1 MDEPKGPPEPSPAPA
16 PEKTK
21 AKPARAGEVDE
32 ETLRAP
38 VPSACLD
45 RLRAAL
51 PDAIE
56 EASFHCGVP
65 IVRVPAARIVE
76 VLRFLKTDPGT
87 RMTYLADLCGV
98 DLLRMGRPDP
108 RFDVVYHLFSLEK
121 RERLAVHAA
130 VADGQPIDSA
140 TAVFRTAN
148 WHEREAFDMFGIR
161 FRGHPDLRR
170 ILMPEEFDAF
180 PLRKDYPLEGRE
192 KDHGNWR
199 RPEDDH
205 RVGFL
210 PS

>member
-1 MDEPKGPPEPSPAPA
+1 MDEPKGSSEPSP
-16 PEKTK
+16 EK
-21 AKPARAGEVDE
+21 AKPRPARAGEVDE
-32 ETLRAP
+32 EALRAP

-56 EASFHCGVP
+56 ESSYHCGVP
-65 IVRVPAARIVE
+65 IVRVPAARVVE
-76 VLRFLKTDPGT
+76 VLRFLKSDSGT
-87 RMTYLADLCGV
+87 RMTLLADLCGV
-98 DLLRMGRPDP
+98 DLVKMGRPEP

-121 RERLAVHAA
+121 RERLAVKAA
-130 VADGQPIDSA
+130 VAEGGEIDSA
-140 TAVFRTAN
+140 TPVFRTAN
-148 WHEREAFDMFGIR
+148 WHERETFDMFGIR

-170 ILMPEEFDAF
+170 ILMPEDFDAY

-199 RPEDDH
+199 RPEDDQ
-205 RVGFL
+205 RMGAL